1 MDMGVGRGGLVK
13 LCRHLDKNVMNSTT
27 YSSHVK
33 ELIYA
38 NKVAV
43 TTILDE
49 AVTVIRQTHY
59 GHAHRGRRRH
69 RLGCQL
75 RWQFDDERTQGIV
88 WDWVC
93 GGYHHWP
100 MGLGVWWISSLAL
113 YWTLLF
119 YLYTVTDYESALVVI
134 IDK

>member
-1 MDMGVGRGGLVK
+1 MLSSSRHIAVNELMLIHHGNVPFVVTRSLVSATIDMGVGHGCLVK
-13 LCRHLDKNVMNSTT
+13 LCRHLDMNVMNSTT

-33 ELIYA
+33 EVAYYA

-49 AVTVIRQTHY
+49 AVTVIRQTHS
-59 GHAHRGRRRH
+59 GHAHRRRRRH

-93 GGYHHWP
+93 GGYHH
-100 MGLGVWWISSLAL
+100 
-113 YWTLLF
+113 
-119 YLYTVTDYESALVVI
+119 
-134 IDK
+134 

>member
-1 MDMGVGRGGLVK
+1 MHDVKLENMEDRRILTRSLVTVTMDMSVGHCGLVK
-13 LCRHLDKNVMNSTT
+13 LCRHLDMNVMNSTT

-33 ELIYA
+33 EVAYA

-43 TTILDE
+43 TTLLDE
-49 AVTVIRQTHY
+49 AVTVHRQTLS

-75 RWQFDDERTQGIV
+75 RWQFDDKRTQVIV

-93 GGYHHWP
+93 CG
-100 MGLGVWWISSLAL
+100 
-113 YWTLLF
+113 
-119 YLYTVTDYESALVVI
+119 
-134 IDK
+134 